1 MLLKWVNCY
10 YIFYFLVQK
19 YMEKIVDFGL
29 LPFRVSISWFPSDS
43 SFLSDSLVYGSWLKL
58 EAVRG
63 ESNIDPLHPLS
74 AAK

>member
-1 MLLKWVNCY
+1 
-10 YIFYFLVQK
+10 
-19 YMEKIVDFGL
+19 MEKIVDFGL
-29 LPFRVSISWFPSDS
+29 LSFRVSISWFPSDF
-43 SFLSDSLVYGSWLKL
+43 SFLSDSLVSGSWLKL